1 MNHITIYGN
10 LGKDPEVKT
19 VGEKKVAKFSV
30 ATTRRG
36 KDKDGNKIT
45 DWHNVILWD
54 KLAELSETYLKKG
67 SSVIIE
73 GELQYRNYE
82 NKEGIKVYVTEIVGN
97 QMHFVG
103 KKEPDSGI
111 QAKDEFQGS
120 ANKEAIVNKSKEAAE
135 NTDDLPFIL
144 TIPIAIGF
152 LLQFIG

>member
-1 MNHITIYGN
+1 MNHICIYGN

-45 DWHNVILWD
+45 DWHRIILWD
-54 KLAELSETYLKKG
+54 KLAELAEKYLAKG

-73 GELQYRNYE
+73 GEVQYGNYV
-82 NKEGIKVYVTEIVGN
+82 NKDGVTVYTTDVVGN

-103 KKEPDSGI
+103 KKEAEKPD
-111 QAKDEFQGS
+111 
-120 ANKEAIVNKSKEAAE
+120 NKEGEWQGKKSVSSMSDINELPGVN
-135 NTDDLPFIL
+135 DDPEMPF
-144 TIPIAIGF
+144 
-152 LLQFIG
+152 

>member
-1 MNHITIYGN
+1 MNKIIIYGN

-30 ATTRRG
+30 ATTRRS

-82 NKEGIKVYVTEIVGN
+82 NKEGVKVYMTEIVGN

-111 QAKDEFQGS
+111 TAKDDKQGDWQGK
-120 ANKEAIVNKSKEAAE
+120 KEVKSMSDISELGDIKEEA
-135 NTDDLPFIL
+135 PF
-144 TIPIAIGF
+144 
-152 LLQFIG
+152 

>member
-30 ATTRRG
+30 ATSRRG

-54 KLAELSETYLKKG
+54 KLAELAEKYLTKG

-73 GELQYRNYE
+73 GEVQYRSYE
-82 NKEGIKVYVTEIVGN
+82 NKDGVKIYLTEIIAN

-103 KKEPDSGI
+103 KKEPEKVED
-111 QAKDEFQGS
+111 KQGEWQGK
-120 ANKEAIVNKSKEAAE
+120 KEVKSMS
-135 NTDDLPFIL
+135 NIDDLPGANDDIKNLSF
-144 TIPIAIGF
+144 
-152 LLQFIG
+152 

>member
-19 VGEKKVAKFSV
+19 VGEKKAAKFSV

-45 DWHNVILWD
+45 DWHRVVLWD
-54 KLAELSETYLKKG
+54 KLAELSEKYLTKG

-73 GELQYRNYE
+73 GEVQYGSYV
-82 NKEGIKVYVTEIVGN
+82 NKDGQTVYTTDIIGN

-103 KKEPDSGI
+103 KKEAEPSPENNEGKYQKSGKI
-111 QAKDEFQGS
+111 TTGS
-120 ANKEAIVNKSKEAAE
+120 MSDINQLPGANVVPE
-135 NTDDLPFIL
+135 NEDPF
-144 TIPIAIGF
+144 
-152 LLQFIG
+152 

>member
-1 MNHITIYGN
+1 MNHLTILGN

-19 VGEKKVAKFSV
+19 VGEKKVAKFSI

-54 KLAELSETYLKKG
+54 KLAELAEKYLTKG

-73 GELQYRNYE
+73 GEVQYRNYE
-82 NKEGIKVYVTEIVGN
+82 NKEGVKVYMTEIVGN

-103 KKEPDSGI
+103 KKESESAPT
-111 QAKDEFQGS
+111 AKEDNWQGK
-120 ANKEAIVNKSKEAAE
+120 KEVKSMSNIKDLPGSE
-135 NTDDLPFIL
+135 DKDLPF
-144 TIPIAIGF
+144 
-152 LLQFIG
+152 